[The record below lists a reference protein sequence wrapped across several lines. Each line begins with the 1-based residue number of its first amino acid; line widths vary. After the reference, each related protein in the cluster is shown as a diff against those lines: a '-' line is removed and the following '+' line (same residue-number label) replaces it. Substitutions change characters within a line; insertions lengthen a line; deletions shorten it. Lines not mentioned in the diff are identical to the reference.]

1 MFITR
6 KRFEQELRR
15 AEAKGRKEQRRKME
29 VERRMNVIN
38 TDMSNYCR
46 NIEKACDILRNRIER
61 IENYVG
67 MRTSEKVN

>member
-15 AEAKGRKEQRRKME
+15 AEVKGRKEQRREME
-29 VERRMNVIN
+29 AEHRMNAIS
-38 TDMSNYCR
+38 TDMWNHCG
-46 NIEKACDILRNRIER
+46 NIEKACDILRNRIEC

-67 MRTSEKVN
+67 MRTSEKAN